1 MEERGMNAAFSY
13 DLAKWV
19 TEARKATGMTQE
31 AFAFEL
37 GFSTKASVNA
47 IEKGRNKPTF
57 ETMIK
62 ISEISGVPLP
72 YQENAQTETL
82 KDRLQT
88 LMSEYNLSTQQE
100 LADFAGVS
108 KGLVGQWFNGQ
119 TGLGRKPLVAFERK
133 TNFSPRWLADGDG
146 EKYRN
151 QPIAV
156 ETLAE
161 RITAVLK
168 TKGISVNALARQVG
182 VSYPAMRKITK
193 GETLNPKFLFEIA
206 EALDVPIEWLKTGRG
221 AVDLPASAEMDTLAK
236 RLKATMKTRG
246 VNQTQLAEAVGVSQ
260 RSISKITDGQTL
272 NPKFIVEIAEVLDVP
287 VEWLKT
293 GRETADMAP
302 LSDGIA
308 DGIAFELLNVQAAAG
323 VGYFNDDFPEPLSR
337 LVFSEHW
344 VREHLGGTG
353 KAVKLISVKG
363 DSMSPTFNHGDFLF
377 VDTAADFYNGEGV
390 YVFAAAGELRVKRL
404 QSSVRGGMNVI
415 SDNRNYNAEYLPP
428 DDWAAVKVCGRVVY
442 RLAGERV

>member
-1 MEERGMNAAFSY
+1 M
-13 DLAKWV
+13 
-19 TEARKATGMTQE
+19 
-31 AFAFEL
+31 
-37 GFSTKASVNA
+37 
-47 IEKGRNKPTF
+47 
-57 ETMIK
+57 
-62 ISEISGVPLP
+62 
-72 YQENAQTETL
+72 
-82 KDRLQT
+82 
-88 LMSEYNLSTQQE
+88 
-100 LADFAGVS
+100 
-108 KGLVGQWFNGQ
+108 
-119 TGLGRKPLVAFERK
+119 
-133 TNFSPRWLADGDG
+133 
-146 EKYRN
+146 
-151 QPIAV
+151 

-161 RITAVLK
+161 RINTALK

-193 GETLNPKFLFEIA
+193 GETLNPKF
-206 EALDVPIEWLKTGRG
+206 
-221 AVDLPASAEMDTLAK
+221 
-236 RLKATMKTRG
+236 
-246 VNQTQLAEAVGVSQ
+246 
-260 RSISKITDGQTL
+260 
-272 NPKFIVEIAEVLDVP
+272 IVEIAEVLEVP

-293 GRETADMAP
+293 GRETADIAP

-428 DDWAAVKVCGRVVY
+428 DDWAAVKVCGRVVN

>member
-1 MEERGMNAAFSY
+1 M
-13 DLAKWV
+13 
-19 TEARKATGMTQE
+19 
-31 AFAFEL
+31 
-37 GFSTKASVNA
+37 
-47 IEKGRNKPTF
+47 
-57 ETMIK
+57 
-62 ISEISGVPLP
+62 
-72 YQENAQTETL
+72 
-82 KDRLQT
+82 
-88 LMSEYNLSTQQE
+88 
-100 LADFAGVS
+100 
-108 KGLVGQWFNGQ
+108 
-119 TGLGRKPLVAFERK
+119 
-133 TNFSPRWLADGDG
+133 
-146 EKYRN
+146 
-151 QPIAV
+151 

-161 RITAVLK
+161 RINTALQ

-206 EALDVPIEWLKTGRG
+206 DALDVPIEWLRTGRG
-221 AVDLPASAEMDTLAK
+221 AVDLPTSADDPKES
-236 RLKATMKTRG
+236 
-246 VNQTQLAEAVGVSQ
+246 GVS
-260 RSISKITDGQTL
+260 
-272 NPKFIVEIAEVLDVP
+272 
-287 VEWLKT
+287 
-293 GRETADMAP
+293 
-302 LSDGIA
+302 
-308 DGIAFELLNVQAAAG
+308 FELLNVQAAAG

>member
-1 MEERGMNAAFSY
+1 M
-13 DLAKWV
+13 K
-19 TEARKATGMTQE
+19 
-31 AFAFEL
+31 
-37 GFSTKASVNA
+37 
-47 IEKGRNKPTF
+47 
-57 ETMIK
+57 
-62 ISEISGVPLP
+62 
-72 YQENAQTETL
+72 
-82 KDRLQT
+82 
-88 LMSEYNLSTQQE
+88 
-100 LADFAGVS
+100 
-108 KGLVGQWFNGQ
+108 
-119 TGLGRKPLVAFERK
+119 
-133 TNFSPRWLADGDG
+133 
-146 EKYRN
+146 
-151 QPIAV
+151 
-156 ETLAE
+156 TLAE
-161 RITAVLK
+161 RINTALQ

-206 EALDVPIEWLKTGRG
+206 DALDVPIEWLRTGRG
-221 AVDLPASAEMDTLAK
+221 EIDLPTSADNAK
-236 RLKATMKTRG
+236 
-246 VNQTQLAEAVGVSQ
+246 EPGVS
-260 RSISKITDGQTL
+260 
-272 NPKFIVEIAEVLDVP
+272 
-287 VEWLKT
+287 
-293 GRETADMAP
+293 
-302 LSDGIA
+302 
-308 DGIAFELLNVQAAAG
+308 FELLNVQAAAG

-428 DDWAAVKVCGRVVY
+428 EDWAAVKVCGRVVY